1 MKLLNDI
8 SQFGEWEKVL
18 VSSIDK
24 VIAIL
29 AICSVPAT
37 IASYSRIS
45 MSGFQLSMAL
55 HLFIAI
61 SLVISAFI
69 RHQLSV
75 KFKLNMVLVLTI
87 LISLAGVYN
96 WGLLGNGILWSILS
110 IIFIT
115 LYYGIKPGIYAI
127 GLFFAYVTMI
137 GYLYIQGVVTPQADP
152 SVYAVS
158 VSGWLT
164 GIIGSLLPLSISVL
178 IIGTLYQTARDSL
191 IRLERQRIEITIL
204 AEKDDLTGIYNAR
217 VFHKMLEQAIERSK
231 RHDTWVYL
239 INIDLDN
246 FKSINDN
253 YGHHAGDETLQYI
266 AKQLLKV
273 TRGEDTLCRVGGD
286 EFLILIDSP
295 TRHSPEE
302 IDVVINRIKTAIEIP
317 YIYEKTT
324 LKVKGS
330 IGYAEYNATATP
342 ELKNKD
348 DILKLADS
356 QMFKNKELSRAQH
369 TS

>member
-8 SQFGEWEKVL
+8 SQFSEWEKIL
-18 VSSIDK
+18 VGSIDK
-24 VIAIL
+24 IIIIL

-37 IASYSRIS
+37 IASYSRIPI
-45 MSGFQLSMAL
+45 SGFQISMAL

-61 SLVISAFI
+61 SLVTSAYI
-69 RHQLSV
+69 RHKLSV
-75 KFKLNMVLVLTI
+75 KFKLNMVLVLTV

-115 LYYGIKPGIYAI
+115 LYYGIKFGIFSI
-127 GLFFAYVTMI
+127 GLFFVYVSII
-137 GYLYIQGVVTPQADP
+137 GYLYTQGIITPQADP

-178 IIGTLYQTARDSL
+178 IIGTLYQAARDSL

-204 AEKDDLTGIYNAR
+204 AERDDLTGIYNAR
-217 VFHKMLEQAIERSK
+217 VFRKLLEQAIERSK
-231 RHDTWVYL
+231 RHNTWVYL
-239 INIDLDN
+239 INSDLDN

-253 YGHHAGDETLQYI
+253 YGHHAGDATLQYI
-266 AKQLLKV
+266 AKQLLNV

-286 EFLILIDSP
+286 EFLMLIDSP
-295 TRHSPEE
+295 QRHSPQELE
-302 IDVVINRIKTAIEIP
+302 VVIKRIKAAIEIP
-317 YIYEKTT
+317 YIYEKTK
-324 LKVKGS
+324 LKVRGS
-330 IGYAEYNATATP
+330 IGYAEYNATSTP

-356 QMFKNKELSRAQH
+356 QMFKDKELSRAQQ